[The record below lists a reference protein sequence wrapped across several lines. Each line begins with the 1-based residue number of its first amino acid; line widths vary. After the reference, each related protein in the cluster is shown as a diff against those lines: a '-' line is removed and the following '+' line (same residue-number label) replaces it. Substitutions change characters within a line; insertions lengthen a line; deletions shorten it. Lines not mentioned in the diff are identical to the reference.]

1 MSKEATMKIFRML
14 FVLVL
19 LSLSGAVV
27 ADSIAGGGD
36 PVAPKHKSL
45 FVVKADRE
53 FVGANVQVFY
63 SNGNLITAQKLQKKK
78 MIIDFE
84 DAKMGTYTI
93 RVTKGGKTKE
103 FEYIKK

>member
-1 MSKEATMKIFRML
+1 MRTFKIL
-14 FVLVL
+14 FVLAL
-19 LSLSGAVV
+19 LSLSGAVA
-27 ADSIAGGGD
+27 ADSIAREGD
-36 PVAPKHKSL
+36 PNTPKHKNL
-45 FVVKADRE
+45 FVVKADRL

-84 DAKMGTYTI
+84 DAKTGTYTI
-93 RVTKGGKTKE
+93 RVTKGNKTKE

>member
-1 MSKEATMKIFRML
+1 ML

-19 LSLSGAVV
+19 LSLSGAVL
-27 ADSIAGGGD
+27 ADSIAREGD
-36 PVAPKHKSL
+36 PASPKHKNL
-45 FVVKADRE
+45 FVVKADRV

-84 DAKMGTYTI
+84 DAKKGTYTI
-93 RVTKGGKTKE
+93 RVTKGNKTKE